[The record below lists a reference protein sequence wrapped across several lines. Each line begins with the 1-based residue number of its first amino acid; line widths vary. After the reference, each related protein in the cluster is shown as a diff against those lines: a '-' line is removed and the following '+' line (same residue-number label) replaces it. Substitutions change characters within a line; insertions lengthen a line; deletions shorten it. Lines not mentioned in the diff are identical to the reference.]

1 MEFSITLLGL
11 ALITTLAFCI
21 GTISL
26 SSTITLG
33 SLMILL
39 IGEIPIL
46 NFLSDKTE
54 ITKYFLIANWKLH
67 NFGLK

>member
-1 MEFSITLLGL
+1 
-11 ALITTLAFCI
+11 
-21 GTISL
+21 
-26 SSTITLG
+26 
-33 SLMILL
+33 MILL